1 MAKKRHKKR
10 RYRGA
15 ALRYGI
21 GFVLSLV
28 IVFGLGREFNEETG
42 KTVTTF
48 TSDGITK
55 FRKGMDVAGW
65 VRLTYKVDFSKY
77 DQLYDTAAERDQA
90 KTDAIQV
97 ILKNIDNRISA
108 LGVSDYSARQQLIGN
123 DIFLVVEIWGVHSI
137 DNAKEIIGKTV
148 ELEFKIPVEDSNQDL
163 ADLEAKQT
171 QLAHDLFADIKARP
185 DLTSELGSAKQGQDI
200 YFSQLTGVDIDT
212 LGGLYTSHTDT
223 ILNAQDWDIIEVE
236 WEYLSSDQTWGD
248 PVEAFSLLVI
258 KDVRQGSQ
266 EDLSLDKLGSIAR
279 QFDKDFGIATGQV
292 HESTPGTLRYDA
304 EQSAI
309 LFESDLPASSFGG
322 SKTGDQILGI
332 FGVSAQESED
342 ILEALDKSIVIDGM
356 EVLVLKT
363 PQWVP
368 AIDQKS
374 NEVLNGAYF
383 AYAAPGVSQFG
394 KPVVTINFND
404 KWKEMFCNLSKQQ
417 VGKQM
422 AIFVGGELQTNPVIN
437 EPICGGSAQ
446 IDGDFDTAGAKEL
459 SDGLNEWALPAP
471 LILSS
476 EEKVSPTLGEWA
488 INGAF
493 LAWGIGVVL
502 MVVFLLVFYGWT
514 QALVGISV
522 IIAFLVYSL
531 AFFKLIDYAFSLSGI
546 AAVILSLAMSI
557 DANIIMYE
565 RLMEELKTNKSRL
578 TAVDDAYDRSWL
590 AIRDGNVTNLIVY
603 LVLFGIGMSVFKWFG
618 FAGLITGLLVLLVN
632 VPLMKILLKLFK
644 RR

>member
-1 MAKKRHKKR
+1 MAKKHKKR
-10 RYRGA
+10 WYRGA

-21 GFVLSLV
+21 WFVVSLA
-28 IVFGLGREFNEETG
+28 IVFGLGREFNEDTW
-42 KTVTTF
+42 KTQTTF

-77 DQLYDTAAERDQA
+77 DQLYTTLAERDQA

-108 LGVSDYSARQQLIGN
+108 LWVSDYSARQQLIGN
-123 DIFLVVEIWGVHSI
+123 DIFLVVEIGGVHSI

-148 ELEFKIPVEDSNQDL
+148 ELEFKIPLEDSNE
-163 ADLEAKQT
+163 DLESLKSKQT
-171 QLAHDLFADIKARP
+171 QLASNLFADIKERP
-185 DLTSELGSAKQGQDI
+185 DLMQELASSKQGQDI
-200 YFSQLTGVDIDT
+200 YFSQLTGVDVDT
-212 LGGLYTSHTDT
+212 LGNLYKNHKQA
-223 ILNAQDWDIIEVE
+223 ILDAQSGDIIEVE
-236 WEYLSSDQTWGD
+236 WEYLSSDQSWW
-248 PVEAFSLLVI
+248 EAIQAYSLLLVS
-258 KDVRQGSQ
+258 DVRPSTQ
-266 EDLSLDKLGSIAR
+266 EDLSLEKLWGIAG
-279 QFDKDFGIATGQV
+279 QFWKEFWIATGQV
-292 HESTPGTLRYDA
+292 HESNPGSVVYDEA
-304 EQSAI
+304 QQSV
-309 LFESDLPASSFGG
+309 LFNSNIPASSFGG
-322 SKTGDQILGI
+322 PKTWQQVLGI
-332 FGVSAQESED
+332 FGVSTQESEQ
-342 ILEALDKSIVIDGM
+342 ILDALQNSIVVDGM

-422 AIFVGGELQTNPVIN
+422 AIFVGWELQTNPVIN
-437 EPICGGSAQ
+437 EAICGGSAQ
-446 IDGDFDTAGAKEL
+446 IDGDFDTAWAKEL
-459 SDGLNEWALPAP
+459 SDSLNEWALPAP

-476 EEKVSPTLGEWA
+476 EEKVSPTLGEGA

-493 LAWGIGVVL
+493 LAAGIGILL
-502 MVVFLLVFYGWT
+502 MVVFLLIFYGWT
-514 QALVGISV
+514 PALVGISV
-522 IIAFLVYSL
+522 IVAFLVYSL
-531 AFFKLIDYAFSLSGI
+531 ALFKLIDYAFSLSWI

-565 RLMEELKTNKSRL
+565 RLTEELKTNKSRL
-578 TAVDDAYDRSWL
+578 SAVDDAYERSWL

-603 LVLFGIGMSVFKWFG
+603 VVLFGIGMSVFKWFG

-632 VPLMKILLKLFK
+632 VPLMKILLKLF
-644 RR
+644 RRR